1 MKLSLLFVVYAC
13 SLRFVVVI
21 VVFIVKSPQ
30 LLNSTDL
37 IETIASVSIPQLLKQ
52 QSASSVTNRC
62 QQSGFLVPP
71 LYLNN
76 AGVILLLSFVCVCV
90 CVRACVRVR
99 VRACVRACVRVCVC
113 VRARACVRA
122 CVYVCVCVRVC
133 ARAHV
138 YVCVN
143 V

>member
-1 MKLSLLFVVYAC
+1 MSSTLA
-13 SLRFVVVI
+13 RFVVFI

-76 AGVILLLSFVCVCV
+76 AGVILLLSFVCVW
-90 CVRACVRVR
+90 VRACVRVR
-99 VRACVRACVRVCVC
+99 VRARVRACVRACVCVCVRARLCACVRVCVC
-113 VRARACVRA
+113 V
-122 CVYVCVCVRVC
+122 YVC
-133 ARAHV
+133 ARARTCMCCLL
-138 YVCVN
+138 YTSDAADES
-143 V
+143 